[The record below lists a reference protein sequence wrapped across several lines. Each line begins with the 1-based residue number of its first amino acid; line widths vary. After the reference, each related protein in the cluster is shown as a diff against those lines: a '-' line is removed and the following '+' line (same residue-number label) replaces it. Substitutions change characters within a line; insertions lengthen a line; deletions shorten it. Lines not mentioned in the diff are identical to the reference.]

1 MAHLP
6 PGGAAETVTTTDL
19 GSDIAAVR
27 TELYRVVSD
36 QTRTMVLAL
45 VASNATLAA
54 LAFGAARLT

>member
-36 QTRTMVLAL
+36 QTRCGPTDQPMQRG
-45 VASNATLAA
+45 
-54 LAFGAARLT
+54 GAP